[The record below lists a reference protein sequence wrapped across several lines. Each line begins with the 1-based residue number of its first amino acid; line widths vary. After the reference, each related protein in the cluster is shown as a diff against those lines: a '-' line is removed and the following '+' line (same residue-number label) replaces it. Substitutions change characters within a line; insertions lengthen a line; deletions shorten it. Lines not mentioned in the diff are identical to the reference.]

1 MKTSRQIS
9 YPQTFRRATCD
20 PWMELPFDT
29 NVQENNAYNCSKKN
43 FEGEAAY
50 MHIEIRWLEMEFFAQ
65 ETLNK

>member
-1 MKTSRQIS
+1 MK
-9 YPQTFRRATCD
+9 
-20 PWMELPFDT
+20 LPFDT